1 MLFVFQKAK
10 MTRARMISQPMS
22 MTTKTRIFRSIQIE
36 GTIFTWIFSAACR
49 RKIIIRNIRLSIV
62 GDECF
67 SVEL

>member
-36 GTIFTWIFSAACR
+36 HYCHLDIQCGMQEKNNQVA
-49 RKIIIRNIRLSIV
+49 V
-62 GDECF
+62 
-67 SVEL
+67 